1 VVRWKMIKEF
11 YKNPLFYYIAIPVI
25 VAGWVLLIWAVRLP
39 QAHRR
44 WESSRAEYDKVQ
56 AIISEILNVDP
67 DRLDFATSKKSNT
80 EFDYAVAVE
89 KVASLCK
96 IPSADYKLSSG
107 PIIASTDGQKSQRAK
122 IVLQQVDIKRFAEF
136 LTTIQ
141 FRWASLQC
149 TQLKLQQKK
158 GLKDKW
164 EVDIDFAYYY

>member
-1 VVRWKMIKEF
+1 MIKEF
-11 YKNPLFYYIAIPVI
+11 YKNPLFYYIAVPV
-25 VAGWVLLIWAVRLP
+25 VAAGWVLLTWTVRLP
-39 QAHRR
+39 HAHRR
-44 WESSRAEYDKVQ
+44 WDLSRAEHDKVQ
-56 AIISEILNVDP
+56 AIITEILNADP
-67 DRLDFATSKKSNT
+67 DRLDFADPNKKGDT

-89 KVASLCK
+89 KIASLCR

-107 PIIASTDGQKSQRAK
+107 PVITSTDGQKSQRAK

-136 LTTIQ
+136 LTAIQ